1 MGNEISRRDTLTRK
15 RIEQLEARNICSD
28 GCIPVQFSLIR
39 QLAHSRCGKG
49 FGARSDGEERLR
61 GDWQILRLVALTE
74 ALRVDDLVL
83 LDDRYSQTPHSPVT
97 HDGAHKVVESPQ
109 LCHGIWKLIFRHGAL
124 FLARV
129 YTFTQTHRQWISI
142 LYYKRSLNQ

>member
-49 FGARSDGEERLR
+49 FGARSDGEECLR
-61 GDWQILRLVALTE
+61 GDRQILRLVALTE
-74 ALRVDDLVL
+74 ALRVDNLVL
-83 LDDRYSQTPHSPVT
+83 LPFSYSKVYKTPLS
-97 HDGAHKVVESPQ
+97 GQ
-109 LCHGIWKLIFRHGAL
+109 L
-124 FLARV
+124 FLL
-129 YTFTQTHRQWISI
+129 HCGLPWHGN
-142 LYYKRSLNQ
+142 L